1 MKKAIAERKY
11 FALLV
16 IAVMGFFLFYA
27 ALPLLAGITGAA
39 IFYVLFKPLYLKLLG
54 ILGGRKT
61 LSAAIVLL
69 LSLVLIIVPLS
80 YIAYLSV
87 AEMIHLLGDVETL
100 QAMEASIGPV
110 MAGMGYQYTGVADF
124 LQAHIQTVVSILEE
138 ITLIALDNVAS
149 ISINVVVLYLILFYA
164 LTEHEKVAKA
174 VREMIPFSGNNA
186 SELMREFSAT
196 IRTTVIGNG
205 AASLVLGALLAVGLL
220 LLGVEHFFFWALV
233 GSIMAFMPIIGIQI
247 IWIPAGI
254 FYLLMGNYTAGMGII
269 LWGAFLSY
277 ALDGFVR
284 QKVQKKVGE
293 MHPLISL
300 LGLIIGIA
308 YFGVMGIIIGPLML
322 AVFILMLKM
331 FREEYLKGW

>member
-1 MKKAIAERKY
+1 MKKIIAERKY

-16 IAVMGFFLFYA
+16 IAIMGFFLFYA

-39 IFYVLFKPLYLKLLG
+39 IFYVLFKPLYLRLLG

-61 LSAAIVLL
+61 LSAIIVLL

-80 YIAYLSV
+80 YVAYLSTM
-87 AEMIHLLGDVETL
+87 EMMHLLQDVETL
-100 QAMEASIGPV
+100 QAMEGAIGPV
-110 MAGMGYQYTGVADF
+110 MASMGYQYTGVADF

-138 ITLIALDNVAS
+138 MTLIALDNIAS
-149 ISINVVVLYLILFYA
+149 ISINVIVLYLIFFYA

-174 VREMIPFSGNNA
+174 VREMIPFSENNA
-186 SELMREFSAT
+186 SELMKEFSAT

-205 AASLVLGALLAVGLL
+205 AASVVLGVLLAAGLVVLGAG
-220 LLGVEHFFFWALV
+220 HFFFWALV

-254 FYLLMGNYTAGMGII
+254 FYLLMGNYTAGIGII
-269 LWGAFLSY
+269 IWGAFLSY
-277 ALDGFVR
+277 IADGLVR
-284 QKVQKKVGE
+284 QRVQKKVGE

-308 YFGVMGIIIGPLML
+308 YFGIMGIIIGPLIL

-331 FREEYLKGW
+331 FREEYLEGW